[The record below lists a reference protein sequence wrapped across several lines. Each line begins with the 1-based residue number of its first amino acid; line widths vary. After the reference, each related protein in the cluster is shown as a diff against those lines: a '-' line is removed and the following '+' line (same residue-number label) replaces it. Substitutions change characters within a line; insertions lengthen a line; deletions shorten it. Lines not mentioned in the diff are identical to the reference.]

1 MRTAAGETVAEV
13 PAETGAV
20 IRIRASGICFTDVH
34 QTNRLDEAPRA
45 YERVAAGKARFRA
58 VISVP

>member
-1 MRTAAGETVAEV
+1 M